1 VSELSWLIDDIR
13 RAIEVLPDAEAPDD
27 PNEEQ
32 DDRTWLLRR
41 LDEVDDLL
49 EQYLAHKLRTYYFSL
64 YKRERLDAVQNDPT
78 RAFDIS
84 DYWGK
89 IGPKKSK
96 EGVGEGTQSG
106 ISVHGS
112 YFVVAN
118 PPAEIRDEWGATV
131 DFSKWP
137 PPPTDGNALVSDL
150 VVLNYRVIC
159 DDARQT
165 PFSVR
170 AVKTL
175 QYERLKKE
183 MPWLQGVYGQSDQCD
198 DYHSTQAVI
207 AFSQIRATTGDA
219 DELRI
224 LEHGHTEAGEGK
236 CVVDMNCGQSKQ
248 DLSRDRDQGHDHEC
262 ADEIFS
268 GLERRSNLCGNQLVS
283 RIDGSPTDFLAGP
296 RAGDVNVVMAI
307 DRTKEQEKKAPPLPR
322 AHNYAHCTF
331 HVDGSITCRECFGLG
346 RGLTYTEAQLAMHD
360 QHKVEDAIATATM
373 ESDAVVPKTQLSHA
387 QKSEERAAKRRKKS
401 ALLDRADAR
410 RAADEAAVALE
421 QGEDATHE
429 CGACKR
435 RFMTSGGLLKHAATC
450 AGKRRSSRRGVLELM
465 SDLAVEQDADLER
478 ERRELARVEVDLPVA
493 TSGLSFTED
502 VVSEVSG
509 AAAASL
515 KVGKGYV
522 LRRVGS
528 TDVGDDA
535 GQAIATACAAAR
547 GDTITY
553 VLERPAPPLPPHGW
567 ARKALRTTSRPR
579 YTVEQKA
586 FLDKHFESGLKGGER
601 MRDKKVWKL
610 MKAEFGRRVG
620 ENDKSLVLK
629 QSQIRGYFSRRAAA
643 LKGSAVAKFLE
654 DGDAAGDGGDGGDD
668 YSKYKVSELREFLV
682 RRGLDSDGLKQAL
695 VDRLREHDGTA

>member
-1 VSELSWLIDDIR
+1 VASSRTSTATRPRGSTEGGVKIDTQAENCCCTYCRDLGFQAFDELREIVQDLDD
-13 RAIEVLPDAEAPDD
+13 
-27 PNEEQ
+27 
-32 DDRTWLLRR
+32 
-41 LDEVDDLL
+41 
-49 EQYLAHKLRTYYFSL
+49 AH
-64 YKRERLDAVQNDPT
+64 T
-78 RAFDIS
+78 RAHVS
-84 DYWGK
+84 DTSVPRLPHGLLDVLTERSKALERFMKYDFARK
-89 IGPKKSK
+89 LKTASPNPRLCITFALTTANDKSFSK
-96 EGVGEGTQSG
+96 ECTHGRSDDTVGEM
-106 ISVHGS
+106 
-112 YFVVAN
+112 
-118 PPAEIRDEWGATV
+118 PA
-131 DFSKWP
+131 DFSAVCGGP
-137 PPPTDGNALVSDL
+137 PKMSNWNDDCCLGVHSNCRREAGQVMLCNDCNLVACKQCIGCTTNDWSK
-150 VVLNYRVIC
+150 
-159 DDARQT
+159 DD
-165 PFSVR
+165 
-170 AVKTL
+170 
-175 QYERLKKE
+175 E
-183 MPWLQGVYGQSDQCD
+183 
-198 DYHSTQAVI
+198 AVI
-207 AFSQIRATTGDA
+207 AFSQIRATMGDA

-268 GLERRSNLCGNQLVS
+268 GLERR
-283 RIDGSPTDFLAGP
+283 P

-322 AHNYAHCTF
+322 VHNYAHCTF
-331 HVDGSITCRECFGLG
+331 NVDGSITCRECFGLG
-346 RGLTYTEAQLAMHD
+346 RGLTYTEAQLAIHD

-401 ALLDRADAR
+401 ARLDHADAR
-410 RAADEAAVALE
+410 RAADAAAVALE
-421 QGEDATHE
+421 QGEDVTHE

-450 AGKRRSSRRGVLELM
+450 AGKRRSSRRGVHELM

-478 ERRELARVEVDLPVA
+478 ERRELARVEVDLPVE

-528 TDVGDDA
+528 TDVGNDA
-535 GQAIATACAAAR
+535 GQAVATACAAAR